1 MLKKTGCKEN
11 DVVVLEIGNEAFT
24 LAQMRKNGIMQFFD
38 IVQPRNA
45 WDGVDLND
53 GPSLFF
59 IYVAEKNLDSLIV
72 VKLDQ
77 AGVIPSSAAI
87 PMVMLSAVFKGAGTY
102 GADLIR
108 LTDQFSSCG
117 AAIIKADLDP
127 RTDLDVIYRHELSG
141 VYGDAGKIRKRL
153 RRYFATGVN
162 WDDSKELLFKG
173 IALPPP
179 HYGQSSVRHT
189 SQ

>member
-11 DVVVLEIGNEAFT
+11 EVVVLEIDDETFT

-38 IVQPRNA
+38 IVQSANA
-45 WDGVDLND
+45 WKGVDLND
-53 GPSLFF
+53 VASLFF
-59 IYVAEKNLDSLIV
+59 IFVAEKNLGSLIV
-72 VKLDQ
+72 DKLDP
-77 AGVIPSSAAI
+77 GRVIPSSAPI
-87 PMVMLSAVFKGAGTY
+87 PMMMLSAVFKSAGAY
-102 GADLIR
+102 GADLIQ
-108 LTDQFSSCG
+108 LTYQFSSYD

-127 RTDLDVIYRHELSG
+127 KTDLDMIYRHELSG

-173 IALPPP
+173 IAPPPP
-179 HYGQSSVRHT
+179 HYGQSSARHAGR
-189 SQ
+189 

>member
-53 GPSLFF
+53 VPSLFF

-72 VKLDQ
+72 VKCLVPCDHFPRRSWPLFRAKAMLD
-77 AGVIPSSAAI
+77 
-87 PMVMLSAVFKGAGTY
+87 
-102 GADLIR
+102 DLIAG
-108 LTDQFSSCG
+108 FSSPG
-117 AAIIKADLDP
+117 IQSHQEELAA
-127 RTDLDVIYRHELSG
+127 
-141 VYGDAGKIRKRL
+141 
-153 RRYFATGVN
+153 
-162 WDDSKELLFKG
+162 
-173 IALPPP
+173 
-179 HYGQSSVRHT
+179 
-189 SQ
+189 